1 MHTRGPEGERG
12 RWCVCVCVSL
22 EMIPLWWAWGHWD
35 LDALA
40 VMLAVCAW
48 LWRVVG
54 SCGSLP
60 RGGYKD
66 VAYARSLYTD
76 PGPTRD
82 GRALAHPTPDAT
94 TRRDERYACRTSPS
108 QHVGNTRS
116 ERLTCCPVPISDAST

>member
-1 MHTRGPEGERG
+1 MSEDVG
-12 RWCVCVCVSL
+12 VCVCVSL

-60 RGGYKD
+60 RGGYKKD
-66 VAYARSLYTD
+66 LRIDTRSL
-76 PGPTRD
+76 
-82 GRALAHPTPDAT
+82 
-94 TRRDERYACRTSPS
+94 
-108 QHVGNTRS
+108 
-116 ERLTCCPVPISDAST
+116 